1 MFFLLT
7 FGIVPCDLVKTI
19 PPHAQQE
26 MSPRLLPF
34 VLAGISDESP
44 EVQARSLDLMDGI
57 GEYVIGS
64 TRPCFY
70 LPQSISSRRIR
81 PRFYLPQSLC
91 LSLYFSI

>member
-1 MFFLLT
+1 M
-7 FGIVPCDLVKTI
+7 KTI

-64 TRPCFY
+64 TPC
-70 LPQSISSRRIR
+70 
-81 PRFYLPQSLC
+81 FYLPQSLC
-91 LSLYFSI
+91 LRLYFSI